1 MSQIYKLF
9 CTLTVLLYSIPAHAT
24 TWHTDANLDYS
35 VIRIVGHTSKPISS
49 VSYFSIIGTASGSD
63 SGIQGVYSSQ
73 DPDVM
78 HHCLAMAEQFSLSR
92 RTGTSPLFRIQVK
105 PDPSNAGFAL
115 IQYCALSQ

>member
-1 MSQIYKLF
+1 MNKFSKLF
-9 CTLTVLLYSIPAHAT
+9 CMLPVLLNSTSAHAT

-35 VIRIVGHTSKPISS
+35 VIRIVGHTSKLISS
-49 VSYFSIIGTASGSD
+49 VSYFSIIGTAYGAD

-73 DPDVM
+73 DQDVI

-92 RTGTSPLFRIQVK
+92 RTGASPLFRIQVK

-115 IQYCALSQ
+115 IQYCTLYQ